1 MKLHIYQGDYVEVVP
16 KDVSRVIVDDKVTD
30 IRKLKPSS
38 IGAKKKRP
46 FISLVKEKWR
56 TGVERTRFSF
66 SLRGEGRK
74 KSKVNDRNCT
84 SMTNRNIQIV
94 SSIAKRARNR
104 AMMTKKGKEKGERRM
119 TNNGIPMIADTLR
132 KAEIRY
138 CFASTRVEALRP
150 IIRVDP
156 DLCTNAYDRFGKR

>member
-1 MKLHIYQGDYVEVVP
+1 MPEL
-16 KDVSRVIVDDKVTD
+16 D
-30 IRKLKPSS
+30 ILKLKPSS

-66 SLRGEGRK
+66 SLHGGEGRK

-84 SMTNRNIQIV
+84 SMTNRNIQI

-104 AMMTKKGKEKGERRM
+104 AMMTKKGKEKGKRRM

-132 KAEIRY
+132 KAEI
-138 CFASTRVEALRP
+138 
-150 IIRVDP
+150 
-156 DLCTNAYDRFGKR
+156 